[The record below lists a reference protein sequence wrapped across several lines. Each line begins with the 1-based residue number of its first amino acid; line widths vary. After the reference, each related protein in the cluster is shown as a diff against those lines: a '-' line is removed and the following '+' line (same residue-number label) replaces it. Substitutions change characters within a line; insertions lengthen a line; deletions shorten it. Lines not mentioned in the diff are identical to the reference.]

1 MRYDKTLDTKTVTEV
16 FSKMGMTLQEIKE
29 LKKQLGLTNDQL
41 SSLSGVPLS
50 TVQKVLG
57 NTTSAPRQVTLRK
70 LETAL
75 ATALNDRKTP
85 GPVSKNSGVN
95 SVLNP
100 VLDPALDSVSDS
112 KTDSKLNPE
121 FRHQNKMALE
131 NGLLYPGYSQPD
143 PGIFLK
149 EPSAPY
155 HTDSSTK
162 GKHTIQDYYS
172 LPEESRK
179 ELIDGVLYDMAV
191 PDGIH
196 QDILLILGSLFRAY
210 ILKNKEGCRVYVAP
224 RDVQLDSCDDKTIVQ
239 PDILIVC
246 DRDKITSRCIVGAPD
261 FIVEILSP
269 STRERDL
276 HLKASK
282 YANSGVREYWIVD
295 PYKKIVL
302 VYRFTESRFPACF
315 SFADSIPVGIWN
327 DQLQIDFRQIS
338 EELSGLYE
346 Q

>member
-1 MRYDKTLDTKTVTEV
+1 
-16 FSKMGMTLQEIKE
+16 MTLQEIKE

-70 LETAL
+70 LEAAL
-75 ATALNDRKTP
+75 ATVLNDRKTP
-85 GPVSKNSGVN
+85 GSVSEK

-100 VLDPALDSVSDS
+100 VSDPASNSKSDS
-112 KTDSKLNPE
+112 KSNPE
-121 FRHQNKMALE
+121 FRHQDKMTLE

-172 LPEESRK
+172 LPDESRK
-179 ELIDGVLYDMAV
+179 ELIDGVLYDMAA

-196 QDILLILGSLFRAY
+196 QDILLILGALFRAY
-210 ILKNKEGCRVYVAP
+210 ILKNKGGCRVYVAP
-224 RDVQLDSCDDKTIVQ
+224 RDVQLDSSDDKTIVQ

-261 FIVEILSP
+261 LIVEILSP

-338 EELSGLYE
+338 EELSGIYE